1 MSAPDLIHPN
11 TTLEYAPLDPA
22 TSVSEKALQELID
35 TPTATKP
42 GAVDYI
48 ATPPPGAA
56 TW

>member
-35 TPTATKP
+35 TPTTTKP
-42 GAVDYI
+42 GTVDFI
-48 ATPPPGAA
+48 ATPPDEAA

>member
-1 MSAPDLIHPN
+1 MSAPDLIHP
-11 TTLEYAPLDPA
+11 TAELEYAPLDPA

-42 GAVDYI
+42 GAVDFI
-48 ATPPPGAA
+48 ATPPDEAE